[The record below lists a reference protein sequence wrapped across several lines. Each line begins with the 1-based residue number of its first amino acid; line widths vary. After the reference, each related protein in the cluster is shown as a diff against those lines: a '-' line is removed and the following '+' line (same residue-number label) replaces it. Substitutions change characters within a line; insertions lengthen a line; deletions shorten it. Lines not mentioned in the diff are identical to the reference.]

1 MTSWKNQADLLF
13 LWKMCVSIVMHP
25 IQDDVFQ
32 DVFHTPRA
40 TYIIE
45 RFVVSVLAIFKSRL
59 KSCPRFGSILS
70 YTAKQLPYFKSFELQ
85 HR

>member
-1 MTSWKNQADLLF
+1 MY
-13 LWKMCVSIVMHP
+13 P

-32 DVFHTPRA
+32 DAFRTSRA
-40 TYIIE
+40 TDIIE
-45 RFVVSVLAIFKSRL
+45 RFVVPVLAIFRSRF

-70 YTAKQLPYFKSFELQ
+70 YTAKQLPYFKGSELQ